1 MIKAKILGLSNF
13 EDLPKASDLKQ
24 KMKESCSFSIGD
36 THNLGAYDRIL
47 YMWFGGR
54 EVTNVDLSHLR
65 YKSLLLGKAME
76 MEV

>member
-47 YMWFGGR
+47 YM
-54 EVTNVDLSHLR
+54 
-65 YKSLLLGKAME
+65 
-76 MEV
+76 